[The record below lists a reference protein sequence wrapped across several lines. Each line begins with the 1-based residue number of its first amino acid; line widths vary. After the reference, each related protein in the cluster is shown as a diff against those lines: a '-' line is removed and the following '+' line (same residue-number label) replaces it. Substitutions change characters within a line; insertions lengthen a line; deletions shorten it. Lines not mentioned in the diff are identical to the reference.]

1 MLKDE
6 LPKIV
11 TDAVPGPKAAA
22 VLARRA
28 KAIPSAIRT
37 IYPVVMDK
45 AQGAIIQDV
54 DGNKFLDFIGGVG
67 VLNIGHCHPEVV
79 EAVKAQA
86 DKYFH
91 GMFNV
96 VTHEGYVALAE
107 KLNTIVPVK
116 GDVKRT
122 YFANSGA
129 EANENAIKL
138 AKAYTKRPNVIVFS
152 GAFHGRTLLTM
163 SMTAKKAY
171 ALGQGP
177 FPDGIYRAA
186 FPYLYR
192 KPEGMPE
199 DKAIEFYVSKLE
211 EVFRDAA
218 PADSVAAIVVEPL
231 QGEGGFIPVPI
242 EWIKEIRKICD
253 KYGILLIADE
263 VQTGFCRTGRFFA
276 TEYWKDAGVQP
287 DIISMAKSIAAGV
300 PLAAITAREEIAE
313 SVPGGVIGGT
323 FGGNA
328 LACAAA
334 LKTIEIMERD
344 NLAKRSADIGAKV
357 VARYKSWAD
366 KFDVVGDIRG
376 LGGMVG
382 IEFIKDQASKAPATD
397 LVNTLIK
404 DMAAHGLLVENA
416 GTYGNVI
423 RFLAPLVITD
433 EQLEA
438 GLDIFEAA
446 LTRAVAK

>member
-1 MLKDE
+1 MLKDQ
-6 LPKIV
+6 LPKII
-11 TDAVPGPKAAA
+11 TDTVPGPKAAA

-37 IYPVVMDK
+37 VYPVVMDK

-54 DGNKFLDFIGGVG
+54 DGNTFLDFIGGVG

-91 GMFNV
+91 GMINV
-96 VTHEGYVALAE
+96 VTHEGYIALAE

-171 ALGQGP
+171 AIGQGP
-177 FPDGIYRAA
+177 FPDGIYRAE

-199 DKAIEFYVSKLE
+199 DKAIEFYISKLE
-211 EVFRDAA
+211 DVFRDAA

-253 KYGILLIADE
+253 KHGILLIADE
-263 VQTGFCRTGRFFA
+263 VQTGFCRTGRMFA

-313 SVPGGVIGGT
+313 AVPGGVIGGT
-323 FGGNA
+323 YGGNA

-344 NLAKRSADIGAKV
+344 NLAKRSAEIGANV

-366 KFDVVGDIRG
+366 KFSVVGDIRG

-382 IEFIKDQASKAPATD
+382 IEFVVDQTTKAPATE

-404 DMAAHGLLVENA
+404 DLAARGLLVENA

-438 GLDIFEAA
+438 GLDLFEAA

>member
-1 MLKDE
+1 MLKDQ
-6 LPKIV
+6 LPKII
-11 TDAVPGPKAAA
+11 TDTVPGPKAASI
-22 VLARRA
+22 LARRA

-54 DGNKFLDFIGGVG
+54 DGNTFLDFIGGVG

-79 EAVKAQA
+79 EVVKAQA

-91 GMFNV
+91 GMINV
-96 VTHEGYVALAE
+96 VTHEGYIALAE

-116 GDVKRT
+116 GNVKRT

-171 ALGQGP
+171 AIGQGP
-177 FPDGIYRAA
+177 FPDGIYRAE

-192 KPEGMPE
+192 KPVGMPD

-242 EWIKEIRKICD
+242 EWIKEVRKICD
-253 KYGILLIADE
+253 NYGILLIADE
-263 VQTGFCRTGRFFA
+263 VQTGFCRTGRMFA
-276 TEYWKDAGVQP
+276 TEYWQEAGVQP
-287 DIISMAKSIAAGV
+287 DIITMAKSIGAGV
-300 PLAAITAREEIAE
+300 PLSAITAREEIAE

-323 FGGNA
+323 YGGNA

-344 NLAKRSADIGAKV
+344 NLAKRSAEIGAKV
-357 VARYKSWAD
+357 VRRYKSWAD

-382 IEFIKDQASKAPATD
+382 IEFIKDQVSKAPAPD
-397 LVNTLIK
+397 LVTTLIK
-404 DMAAHGLLVENA
+404 DMATHGLLVENA

-438 GLDIFEAA
+438 GLDLFEAA

>member
-1 MLKDE
+1 
-6 LPKIV
+6 
-11 TDAVPGPKAAA
+11 
-22 VLARRA
+22 
-28 KAIPSAIRT
+28 
-37 IYPVVMDK
+37 
-45 AQGAIIQDV
+45 
-54 DGNKFLDFIGGVG
+54 
-67 VLNIGHCHPEVV
+67 
-79 EAVKAQA
+79 
-86 DKYFH
+86 
-91 GMFNV
+91 
-96 VTHEGYVALAE
+96 
-107 KLNTIVPVK
+107 
-116 GDVKRT
+116 
-122 YFANSGA
+122 
-129 EANENAIKL
+129 
-138 AKAYTKRPNVIVFS
+138 
-152 GAFHGRTLLTM
+152 
-163 SMTAKKAY
+163 
-171 ALGQGP
+171 
-177 FPDGIYRAA
+177 
-186 FPYLYR
+186 
-192 KPEGMPE
+192 MPE

>member
-177 FPDGIYRAA
+177 FPDGIYRAE

-300 PLAAITAREEIAE
+300 PLAAITAREELAE